1 MAMQGDRAI
10 RAGLALALAVAS
22 GAAALVVGGD
32 AGAALVAAVGCIAAV
47 LVALGTESDD
57 PAAPDAPAPP
67 PPPDPLVS
75 DVIEAVVEPVMVV
88 ADRRVVR
95 ANAAARALLGQHIL
109 GEDVRL
115 AIRHP
120 AAAERLTAAIPAG
133 EGPIDLVG
141 LGAREQRWEMHVRAA
156 GPALRIVHLID
167 RTGSYAA
174 DKIRVDFVAN
184 ASHELR
190 TPLASILGFIE
201 TLREGA
207 GEDADTRKRFLR
219 IMFGE
224 ATRMRRLVDDL
235 MSLSRIEAEKYRE
248 PDQTVRLAELVE
260 EVRAEVAS
268 IADARAADLVTA
280 VHDAPPVKGDRAQLS
295 QVLHNLIG
303 NAMKYGRPGTPVTVE
318 LRHDGGAMVR
328 IAVRDE
334 GDGIA
339 PEHLPRLTERFYRV
353 DSGRSRQA
361 GGTGLGLS
369 IVKHIVERHRGRLDI
384 TSRPGTGTTVTILLP
399 AAAG

>member
-1 MAMQGDRAI
+1 
-10 RAGLALALAVAS
+10 L
-22 GAAALVVGGD
+22 
-32 AGAALVAAVGCIAAV
+32 
-47 LVALGTESDD
+47 
-57 PAAPDAPAPP
+57 
-67 PPPDPLVS
+67 
-75 DVIEAVVEPVMVV
+75 
-88 ADRRVVR
+88 RV
-95 ANAAARALLGQHIL
+95 
-109 GEDVRL
+109 
-115 AIRHP
+115 
-120 AAAERLTAAIPAG
+120 
-133 EGPIDLVG
+133 
-141 LGAREQRWEMHVRAA
+141 
-156 GPALRIVHLID
+156 VHLID

-174 DKIRVDFVAN
+174 DKIRIDFVAN

-207 GEDADTRKRFLR
+207 GDDPDTRDRFLK

-248 PDQTVRLAELVE
+248 PDQIVRLGELVE
-260 EVRAEVAS
+260 EVRAEVTS

-280 VHDAPPVKGDRAQLS
+280 IADAPPIKGDRAQLS
-295 QVLHNLIG
+295 QVLHNLVG

-318 LRHDGGAMVR
+318 LRHDGGAMLR
-328 IAVRDE
+328 LSVRDE

-339 PEHLPRLTERFYRV
+339 AEHLPRLTERFYRV

-384 TSRPGTGTTVTILLP
+384 ASVPGRGTTVTVLLP
-399 AAAG
+399 VVAA